1 MCQHPQLSVHSNL
14 SNHLHSTLVTVASP
28 DLSCDVWRVTCDVWR
43 VTCDVWSNW
52 RDICIVMRGTACRQV
67 RLCSV
72 CIVLKPPS
80 LWTRTSHS
88 SPVLGLSKYELEAG
102 LVWTLLC
109 SYHIHNL
116 LECQP
121 EPQLH
126 SLRLIGHGS
135 LQLLVEGHQVV
146 EELPLACTAV
156 NHSICNNNNINIII
170 NNINIHLLV
179 GPHRGSGFMLATLY
193 LYMSRGNI
201 FETLAFC
208 RQLKS
213 DGIQSL

>member
-1 MCQHPQLSVHSNL
+1 
-14 SNHLHSTLVTVASP
+14 
-28 DLSCDVWRVTCDVWR
+28 
-43 VTCDVWSNW
+43 
-52 RDICIVMRGTACRQV
+52 MRGTACRQV